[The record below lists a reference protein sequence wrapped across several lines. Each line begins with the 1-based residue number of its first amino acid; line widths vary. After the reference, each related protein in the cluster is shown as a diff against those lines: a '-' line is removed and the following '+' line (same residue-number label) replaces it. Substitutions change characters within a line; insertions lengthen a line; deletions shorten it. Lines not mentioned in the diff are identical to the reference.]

1 MGATILRPLTTGPSL
16 LRAVTK
22 GELGEAGIWFL
33 LPVLLRDIQV
43 KMGIRPDNVALG
55 SGEVIGLSLGPN
67 IVIANV
73 AKNLYLLLL
82 CQICDI
88 NIMSRKNALAQNRRN
103 SLPCTELPDK
113 SRAIKELLVGNGWD
127 LDPCLTV
134 GH

>member
-1 MGATILRPLTTGPSL
+1 MGATILRPLTTGHSL
-16 LRAVTK
+16 RLAVTK

-88 NIMSRKNALAQNRRN
+88 NIMSRGNALVQNRCN
-103 SLPCTELPDK
+103 SL
-113 SRAIKELLVGNGWD
+113 S
-127 LDPCLTV
+127 CLFLS
-134 GH
+134 H